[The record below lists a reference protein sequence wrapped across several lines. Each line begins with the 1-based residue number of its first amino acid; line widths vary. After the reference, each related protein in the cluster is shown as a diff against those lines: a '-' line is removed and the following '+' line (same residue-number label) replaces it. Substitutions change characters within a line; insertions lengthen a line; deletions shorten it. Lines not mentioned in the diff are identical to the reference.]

1 MIRRLLLLAA
11 PALALASLV
20 RAQPETPALRHG
32 GGVAYVN
39 AGIDAASRAR
49 AEQLA
54 PDMNLR
60 LEFVGPAQAPVR
72 DAAIE
77 IIDGRGERVLDLASA
92 GPLLLARLEPG
103 PYRVRASLA
112 GQTIERSLTVPDAG
126 RHSERL
132 QWSTLPA
139 R

>member
-11 PALALASLV
+11 PVLALASLV

-49 AEQLA
+49 AEQVA

-60 LEFVGPAQAPVR
+60 LEFVGPAQAPLHDV
-72 DAAIE
+72 ALE
-77 IIDGRGERVLDLASA
+77 VIDERGERVLSLASA
-92 GPLLLARLEPG
+92 QSLLLARLEPG
-103 PYRVRASLA
+103 PYRVRASVA
-112 GQTIERSLTVPDAG
+112 GQTIVRSLTVPGGG

-132 QWSTLPA
+132 QWSAVPP

>member
-1 MIRRLLLLAA
+1 MIRRRLLLAV
-11 PALALASLV
+11 PACALASHV
-20 RAQPETPALRHG
+20 VAQANEPALRHD
-32 GGVAYVN
+32 GGVSYVN
-39 AGIDAASRAR
+39 ADADGAPRER

-60 LEFVGPAQAPVR
+60 LEFVGPAQSAVR
-72 DAAIE
+72 DVAVE
-77 IIDGRGERVLDLASA
+77 VIDEHGQRVLDLASA

-103 PYRVRASLA
+103 PYRVRASIA
-112 GQTIERSLTVPDAG
+112 GLTIERSVVVPADG

-132 QWSTLPA
+132 RWSRVPP